1 MCFSNWNETP
11 PSRTEPI
18 VTAEFIDWLFKQRQ
32 ETSGEKQHPLHK
44 LDKNSHFEKDL
55 EDNMLETLIV
65 TFTIRQVPV
74 NWDTEENCLPLQPI
88 SIFRGK

>member
-1 MCFSNWNETP
+1 LSCIPGSLHIRSSEL
-11 PSRTEPI
+11 PI

-44 LDKNSHFEKDL
+44 LDKNNHFEKDL

-74 NWDTEENCLPLQPI
+74 N
-88 SIFRGK
+88 